1 MKKILWAAL
10 LALLLLAGCGAPE
23 EVPVVT
29 EPPLVEVQVDYE
41 EPVQELPYANTELVL
56 QSMWLREDP
65 MSRVLL
71 EAAALFQRQTGAA
84 VTIRWY
90 DEAVTLE
97 NAEGID
103 IFQVSAAD
111 FAEVPAEFA
120 LDLTEMAAAA
130 DYDGKSH
137 EALRQMIVTQFGY
150 QGAVAQIPYLGGIY
164 YNADI
169 FAQCG
174 IETLPRN
181 WEGFL
186 ELCHALRQRGWQPL
200 TLDQE
205 DALAAMELHL
215 RRSVGIDEVRR
226 MMTKGNRWD
235 TNMPAINA
243 MDQVKL
249 FVKDGNM
256 ATGTP
261 AESPVGQNKMAVS
274 NSAMMVGT
282 NADCVEVEEENL
294 MDLNWGVFP
303 YPGDLSSGTWMTADM
318 LVIHRNSKQAQAAFD
333 FLMLLVTGEFDQ
345 LRTDLS
351 CGIPADPRN
360 ESPILGA
367 IDAICAAQPEPLGLM
382 GEKQMLAAVRLW
394 SAYYSKAG
402 RYASLLE
409 ISK

>member
-1 MKKILWAAL
+1 MKKLLWAAL
-10 LALLLLAGCGAPE
+10 LALLLLAGCGEPE
-23 EVPVVT
+23 EIPVVT

-41 EPVQELPYANTELVL
+41 EPVQELPYENTELVL

-71 EAAALFQRQTGAA
+71 EAAALFERQTGAA
-84 VTIRWY
+84 ITIRWS
-90 DEAVTLE
+90 DEAVTLDH
-97 NAEGID
+97 AEGVD
-103 IFQVSAAD
+103 IFQISATD
-111 FAEVPAEFA
+111 FSGVPAEFA
-120 LDLTEMAAAA
+120 LDLTQMAAAA
-130 DYDGKSH
+130 DYDTKSH
-137 EALRQMIVTQFGY
+137 ETLRRQIVAQLGY
-150 QGAVAQIPYLGGIY
+150 QGAVAQSPYLGGIY
-164 YNADI
+164 YNADV

-174 IETLPRN
+174 IETLPGD

-235 TNMPAINA
+235 TNLPAIDA

-261 AESPVGQNKMAVS
+261 AETPAGQNKMAQS

-282 NADCVEVEEENL
+282 NADCAAVEEVNL

-303 YPGDLSSGTWMTADM
+303 YPGALSSGTWMTADM
-318 LVIHRNSKQAQAAFD
+318 LVIHRDSKHAQAAFD

-345 LRTDLS
+345 LRTDLI
-351 CGIPADPRN
+351 CGIPADPSN

-367 IDAICAAQPEPLGLM
+367 MEAISAAQPEALGLM
-382 GEKQMLAAVRLW
+382 GQKQMTAAVRLW
-394 SAYYSKAG
+394 SAYYSQAG

>member
-1 MKKILWAAL
+1 MKKLLWAAL
-10 LALLLLAGCGAPE
+10 LALLLLAGCGEPE
-23 EVPVVT
+23 EIPVVT

-41 EPVQELPYANTELVL
+41 EPIQELPYENTELVL

-71 EAAALFQRQTGAA
+71 EAAALFERQTGAA
-84 VTIRWY
+84 ITIRWS
-90 DEAVTLE
+90 DEAVTLDH
-97 NAEGID
+97 AEGVD
-103 IFQVSAAD
+103 IFQISATD
-111 FAEVPAEFA
+111 FSGVPAEFA
-120 LDLTEMAAAA
+120 LDLTQMAAAA
-130 DYDGKSH
+130 DYDTKSY
-137 EALRQMIVTQFGY
+137 EALRQLVVTQLGY
-150 QGAVAQIPYLGGIY
+150 LGAVAQNPYLGGIY

-174 IETLPRN
+174 IETLPAD

-186 ELCHALRQRGWQPL
+186 ELCHSLRQRGWQPL

-215 RRSVGIDEVRR
+215 RRSIGIDEVRR
-226 MMTKGNRWD
+226 LMTKGNRWD
-235 TNMPAINA
+235 TNLPAIDA

-261 AESPVGQNKMAVS
+261 AETPVGQNKMAQS

-282 NADCVEVEEENL
+282 NADCANVEEANL
-294 MDLNWGVFP
+294 MELNWGVFP
-303 YPGDLSSGTWMTADM
+303 YPGALSSGTWMTADM
-318 LVIHRNSKQAQAAFD
+318 LVIHRDSKHAQAAFD

-345 LRTDLS
+345 LRTDLV
-351 CGIPADPRN
+351 CGIPADPCN
-360 ESPILGA
+360 VSPILGA
-367 IDAICAAQPEPLGLM
+367 MEAISAAQPEALGLM
-382 GEKQMLAAVRLW
+382 GQKQMTAAVRLW
-394 SAYYSKAG
+394 SAYYSQAG